1 MNRAGSS
8 TVADKQ
14 RIDEEREKAH
24 VVLSCMKEYL
34 FRETDWRW
42 RLAHLPVDRWL
53 SRRPESKDPWVTRIR
68 QHLAY
73 VERSPK
79 SRRSSKRC
87 RFDQAIH
94 EAHQIRSAPD
104 RLIPAELEAWILT
117 GEPAAFI
124 AARCELDEDVVATY
138 ENVFFD
144 VRPRLNATGYILN
157 AAIGPSYVQ
166 GFSLNDLGAIWRFCA
181 YMRGCHELADILT
194 VFPGNKVRPWS
205 LSPERTPAQKAALIS
220 SVRRRVLTM
229 CLRGR
234 DLSVADSRNL
244 ILLQAIL
251 KAKIQ
256 REQESRSVGRG
267 IVPALDPC
275 AGVVSTPSEP
285 GQDNMN
291 LFDSILEDVYMRAT
305 GS

>member
-1 MNRAGSS
+1 MNRVGSS
-8 TVADKQ
+8 AITDKQ
-14 RIDEEREKAH
+14 RVDEERDKAH
-24 VVLSCMKEYL
+24 VVLSCMKECPC
-34 FRETDWRW
+34 RETDWRW

-53 SRRPESKDPWVTRIR
+53 SRRPEFRNPWVTRIR

-73 VERSPK
+73 LERPPK
-79 SRRSSKRC
+79 SGRSSKRC
-87 RFDQAIH
+87 GFDQAIH
-94 EAHQIRSAPD
+94 EAHQIHSAPD

-124 AARCELDEDVVATY
+124 AARCELDEDVVAAY
-138 ENVFFD
+138 ENAFFD

-157 AAIGPSYVQ
+157 ATIGPSYFQ

-181 YMRGCHELADILT
+181 YMRGCYYLADLLT
-194 VFPGNKVRPWS
+194 VFPGNKVRARS
-205 LSPERTPAQKAALIS
+205 LSPERTPAQQAALIS
-220 SVRRRVLTM
+220 SVRRLVLTM

-234 DLSVADSRNL
+234 DLSWADCRNL

-267 IVPALDPC
+267 IVPALDPF
-275 AGVVSTPSEP
+275 AGVVSTFSEP

-291 LFDSILEDVYMRAT
+291 LFDSILEDVYLRAT